1 MCWCLM
7 IVKRYHATTLY
18 HRDNNDSMEFFS
30 EFCGK
35 SKRPWSYFGCEMCR
49 NIGNVSGK
57 KISNKKKIRGG
68 SSNIRI
74 IYCYLVRLC
83 VNQHNSSI
91 VQIILSTSGDRRVY
105 RRFMV
110 IISLILIILDNLI
123 IMFNG
128 PIYIL
133 KFTRIWLTL
142 FMYIIYN

>member
-30 EFCGK
+30 EFYGK
-35 SKRPWSYFGCEMCR
+35 SKRPWLYFGCEMCR

-57 KISNKKKIRGG
+57 KNFKWKKKIRGG
-68 SSNIRI
+68 SSNICI
-74 IYCYLVRLC
+74 IYCYLVRRS

-91 VQIILSTSGDRRVY
+91 VIILSTSSDRRVY
-105 RRFMV
+105 RKFMV
-110 IISLILIILDNLI
+110 NKSLILIILDNLI
-123 IMFNG
+123 VTFNG

-133 KFTRIWLTL
+133 KFTRIWLTSYG
-142 FMYIIYN
+142 YIIYN